1 MTTLEH
7 IDELLAAANDTR
19 DIDEVV
25 DLLLDWRL
33 DISGEEITEEC
44 DACDGVGELP
54 GNPNGNHFPSC
65 PTCKGTGNKH

>member
-33 DISGEEITEEC
+33 SLIHI
-44 DACDGVGELP
+44 
-54 GNPNGNHFPSC
+54 
-65 PTCKGTGNKH
+65 